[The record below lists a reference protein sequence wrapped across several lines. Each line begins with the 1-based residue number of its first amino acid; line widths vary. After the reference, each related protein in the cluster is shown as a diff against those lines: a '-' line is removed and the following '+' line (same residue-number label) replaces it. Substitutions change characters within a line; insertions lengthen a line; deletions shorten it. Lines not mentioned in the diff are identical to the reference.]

1 MKLKAN
7 GSTWIIK
14 GYVLF
19 SKLKY
24 VCSYIVQREGC
35 GPGRSELLS
44 PLSFRSKSILSVE
57 CIFPSPL
64 GTHRSH
70 PIKLHERNLNHW
82 KNLKK
87 KLYDTTLSPKY
98 IQGRVKK
105 FHFKSRLKSNEKE
118 KLFFLQ
124 NLAQLTHTS
133 SMATRPVW
141 FPFKVWKLPFGLN
154 EHRNYIK

>member
-1 MKLKAN
+1 M
-7 GSTWIIK
+7 
-14 GYVLF
+14 LF

-57 CIFPSPL
+57 CIFSSPL

-70 PIKLHERNLNHW
+70 PIKLHKRNLKL

-98 IQGRVKK
+98 IQERVKDY
-105 FHFKSRLKSNEKE
+105 HFKSRLKSNEKD
-118 KLFFLQ
+118 KLFF
-124 NLAQLTHTS
+124 AKPSTTDPYIIYGH
-133 SMATRPVW
+133 ATRMI
-141 FPFKVWKLPFGLN
+141 PF
-154 EHRNYIK
+154 